1 MCSTTSWSSG
11 CMCWPR
17 DARSRAATREA
28 GRPSPRDS
36 LLPCSTHP
44 ACYHGTNDLGCG
56 RGCQRFDDRCAL
68 RVCPACCRA
77 VLESCAS
84 ANFGS
89 AVSFRMASWLIALSY
104 IVERMGRVGSA
115 VAVALACG
123 AFPACHDHVCVISC
137 GTSYGGVPRVDSQ
150 ELSSS
155 PQIFRESENHIFEVR
170 EGPSNYL
177 NASFYFFNVQSR
189 DIHTV

>member
-1 MCSTTSWSSG
+1 
-11 CMCWPR
+11 
-17 DARSRAATREA
+17 
-28 GRPSPRDS
+28 
-36 LLPCSTHP
+36 
-44 ACYHGTNDLGCG
+44 
-56 RGCQRFDDRCAL
+56 
-68 RVCPACCRA
+68 
-77 VLESCAS
+77 
-84 ANFGS
+84 
-89 AVSFRMASWLIALSY
+89 MASWLIALSC
-104 IVERMGRVGSA
+104 IIDRLGWVGSDVA
-115 VAVALACG
+115 VAVACG
-123 AFPACHDHVCVISC
+123 AFPACHDHVCVFSC